1 MSPPGALI
9 AGSKY
14 SIPVYSM
21 RAMTLRCLPILLL
34 LLWPASWAA
43 AQQDKQSVEQRLDRL
58 ERLVESRGLAD
69 ILMRLNALQE
79 EVRQLRGENEEQAHA
94 IEDLKKRQRELY
106 IDLDRRL
113 LQLERGSGRQESSRD
128 DISQDTKASSSNS
141 SAVPATIPDSK
152 QPATAGPETPRETP
166 LSVGRDE
173 REAYQAAFNLLR
185 ELQYDKA
192 IDAFEKFLR
201 NYPDGR
207 YAHIARY
214 WLGEANYAQRHFKQ
228 AISSYEG
235 LIARYPD
242 SPKVAE
248 AMLKIG
254 YSHHNLQADKP
265 AREILEKL
273 IASYPGTTE
282 ASQARNLLQKIRAR
296 QSGE

>member
-1 MSPPGALI
+1 MNPPGALI
-9 AGSKY
+9 GGSKS

-21 RAMTLRCLPILLL
+21 RAMTFRCLPILLL

-58 ERLVESRGLAD
+58 ERLLESRGLAD

-79 EVRQLRGENEEQAHA
+79 EIRQLRGENEEQAHA

-113 LQLERGSGRQESSRD
+113 LQLERGSGRQESS
-128 DISQDTKASSSNS
+128 QDADASSS
-141 SAVPATIPDSK
+141 SASVAAAAMPESERPAS
-152 QPATAGPETPRETP
+152 AGPETPRETP